1 VADWWL
7 SIGSVNIVLRNDDV
21 GVGFCFSFWRLP
33 FTVHSCVL
41 RLASCVLRVVVEWFA
56 GRESRAPSALLL
68 RAEIIILTAWAIA
81 WGWLDDGGTMA
92 GRWHWEVDLTE

>member
-1 VADWWL
+1 MLEVL
-7 SIGSVNIVLRNDDV
+7 ILYSVMMMLRDV

-41 RLASCVLRVVVEWFA
+41 RVVVEWFA
-56 GRESRAPSALLL
+56 GRESTAPSALLL
-68 RAEIIILTAWAIA
+68 RAEIIVLTAWAMA

-92 GRWHWEVDLTE
+92 GRWHWSLESGPPMSI

>member
-7 SIGSVNIVLRNDDV
+7 IVGSVNIVLRNDDAP
-21 GVGFCFSFWRLP
+21 GCWRWLLLLLLE
-33 FTVHSCVL
+33 TAVHGALLSP
-41 RLASCVLRVVVEWFA
+41 ASCVFRVVVEWFA

-81 WGWLDDGGTMA
+81 WGWLDDGTGV
-92 GRWHWEVDLTE
+92 WKVDHPRVSD